1 MINFTNMRA
10 GDISTYP
17 KETGQYLIKYHYND
31 NSYFMIAYFWV
42 DGDDWLK
49 PKNEKRVGFYYD
61 ENCEKEANIETQWG
75 YKPYAYYKLPNILS
89 EKPELDV

>member
-61 ENCEKEANIETQWG
+61 ENCEKEANI
-75 YKPYAYYKLPNILS
+75 
-89 EKPELDV
+89 